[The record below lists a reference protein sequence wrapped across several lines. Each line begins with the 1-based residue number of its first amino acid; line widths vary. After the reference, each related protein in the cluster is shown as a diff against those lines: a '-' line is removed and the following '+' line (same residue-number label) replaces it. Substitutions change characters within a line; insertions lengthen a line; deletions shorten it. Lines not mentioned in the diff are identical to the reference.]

1 MNNYDR
7 YLAVR
12 DKLRLVH
19 EAGHAVDRLRTKG
32 SFVGPVEA
40 FQPGYLTEEKRALQ
54 AWEADAQKD
63 ERRSVKVLVNDYFDL
78 KEELTT
84 LLAAS

>member
-12 DKLRLVH
+12 DKLRQVH
-19 EAGHAVDRLRTKG
+19 EAGYAVDRLRTKG
-32 SFVGPVEA
+32 SFEGPVEA
-40 FQPGYLTEEKRALQ
+40 FQPGYLTEEKRKLQ

-63 ERRSVKVLVNDYFDL
+63 ERRAVRVLVDDYFDL
-78 KEELTT
+78 KNELTT
-84 LLAAS
+84 LLATS